1 MRGKRFRVGKMA
13 ENKCKIVLNG
23 VQWGMMNTVYKAKSL
38 ILCGFAR
45 NKLKYCE
52 QPKSTCIVSG
62 VVLLSFL

>member
-1 MRGKRFRVGKMA
+1 MEEMA

-23 VQWGMMNTVYKAKSL
+23 VQYGAVNTVYKAESL

-45 NKLKYCE
+45 KILKYCE
-52 QPKSTCIVSG
+52 QLKNACIVSR